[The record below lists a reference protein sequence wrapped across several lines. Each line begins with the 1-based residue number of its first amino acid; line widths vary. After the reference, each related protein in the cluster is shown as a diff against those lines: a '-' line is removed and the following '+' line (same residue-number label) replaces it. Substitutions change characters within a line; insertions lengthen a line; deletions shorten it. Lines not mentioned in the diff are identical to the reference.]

1 MYRIRHQPEG
11 RRYVAL
17 RDVIAEKAKGV
28 LKMLKS
34 KNPISAFQR
43 FSISGRLLGPPQR
56 LLRSPP
62 GRSPRHH
69 RPQRRRQIHPPEN
82 PQPHH

>member
-1 MYRIRHQPEG
+1 MSSDVIISVEGLGKMYRIRHQPEG

-43 FSISGRLLGPPQR
+43 FSISAFSL
-56 LLRSPP
+56 
-62 GRSPRHH
+62 
-69 RPQRRRQIHPPEN
+69 
-82 PQPHH
+82 